1 MIGSVT
7 QRAPARRGA
16 TSINPAGTG
25 FPEQLW
31 ARHCWDQ
38 GSSSCCSPACQGLTP
53 TRSLRCVLTSW
64 KHWSNHNFLCCFLA
78 PVYFFFSTFLHFQP
92 ISLLPVLQRGNWYNS
107 SSMEQTG
114 ISLKYRLLLYFL
126 LPVLPTLKLKKK
138 NIMSNNSTKKKK
150 SDAE

>member
-1 MIGSVT
+1 MTGSVT
-7 QRAPARRGA
+7 QRAPAQRGA

-78 PVYFFFSTFLHFQP
+78 PVYLFFFQHFYTSSP
-92 ISLLPVLQRGNWYNS
+92 YLCYLFCSEVTGTNS

-126 LPVLPTLKLKKK
+126 LPVLPTLKLKK
-138 NIMSNNSTKKKK
+138 IYY
-150 SDAE
+150 E